1 MVPLGKSSCFP
12 REGKTGGGGGQGR
25 GEKEE
30 KEREEISSVSLFL

>member
-1 MVPLGKSSCFP
+1 MVPPGKSSCFP

>member
-1 MVPLGKSSCFP
+1 MVPLDKSSCFP
-12 REGKTGGGGGQGR
+12 REGKTGGGGGQGK

>member
-1 MVPLGKSSCFP
+1 MVPLGKSSCFS